1 MAGKILLYRR
11 RVEKKN
17 TTDVL
22 DVLDVLDAVGPRGSG
37 ESRLNLF

>member
-17 TTDVL
+17 TA
-22 DVLDVLDAVGPRGSG
+22 DVLDVLDAVGSTWTAWFR
-37 ESRLNLF
+37 

>member
-22 DVLDVLDAVGPRGSG
+22 DVLDAVGPRGSG